1 MGEFRTI
8 GETVDM
14 AFARAEAE
22 MRSGRRGLSMEL
34 PATGG
39 VNVLVEMER
48 HLVEAVDA
56 LLDAA
61 GSFGGIDQKRKILSE
76 AAARHGLKVE

>member
-1 MGEFRTI
+1 MGENRTI
-8 GETVDM
+8 GQIVEM

-22 MRSGRRGLSMEL
+22 MRSGRQGLKLEL
-34 PATGG
+34 PPTGG
-39 VNVLVEMER
+39 VNPLLGLER

-56 LLDAA
+56 LLDAS
-61 GSFGGIDQKRKILSE
+61 GTFGGIDRKRKILSE